1 MNGLDSC
8 HLDRKVVR
16 SAEARDCL
24 KIELNEYDA
33 TRKWARAV
41 DLPAVEPPTQPQF
54 RPSALIREIRQEIP
68 EQSLTITHNFV
79 DLGHR
84 LTILIHTKMI

>member
-8 HLDRKVVR
+8 HLDRKVAR

-24 KIELNEYDA
+24 RIEPNECVA
-33 TRKWARAV
+33 TRWARDV
-41 DLPAVEPPTQPQF
+41 DPPGVEPPTQP
-54 RPSALIREIRQEIP
+54 RCRASALIEEIRQEVP
-68 EQSLTITHNFV
+68 EQLLTITHSFV